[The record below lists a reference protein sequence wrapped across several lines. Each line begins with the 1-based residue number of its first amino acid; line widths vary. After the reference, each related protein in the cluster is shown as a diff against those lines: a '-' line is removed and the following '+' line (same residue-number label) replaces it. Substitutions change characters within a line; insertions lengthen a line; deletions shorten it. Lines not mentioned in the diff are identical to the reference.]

1 MSKIGNDIVEVAKG
15 IELNDKDYCTCLLST
30 IKDMEKNYVIAMTE
44 ASNDWLYG
52 IYKNILIDLSIVQR
66 KLYML
71 MFKNGWYQLET
82 VTDTKLEEKYN
93 LLNSDYTGLS
103 E

>member
-1 MSKIGNDIVEVAKG
+1 
-15 IELNDKDYCTCLLST
+15 
-30 IKDMEKNYVIAMTE
+30 
-44 ASNDWLYG
+44 
-52 IYKNILIDLSIVQR
+52 
-66 KLYML
+66 

-103 E
+103 EQFLTLKL